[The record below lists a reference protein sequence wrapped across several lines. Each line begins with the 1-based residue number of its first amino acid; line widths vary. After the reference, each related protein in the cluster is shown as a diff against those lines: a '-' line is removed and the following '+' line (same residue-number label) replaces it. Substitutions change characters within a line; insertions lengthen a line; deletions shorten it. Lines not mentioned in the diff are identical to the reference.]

1 MHMIKNQDEWE
12 TTSRIETL
20 VDGIFAIAMT
30 LLVLNLSIPQLTNS
44 VSNTTV
50 ENYLIGL
57 IPKFFTYALSFVI
70 LGIFWRVNHQ
80 QFYRIKRANITFLW
94 ITVIWLLFVALVPF
108 STSLMGEFGNT
119 QSANIFFN
127 ANLLLIGVFS
137 GLIWYYA
144 TKKGFIDE
152 KLTRERIIELNKIN
166 LILPIVALI
175 AIGAAFIIPAY
186 STLMYLTIPLVK
198 KIIRA

>member
-1 MHMIKNQDEWE
+1 MINLDEWE

-20 VDGIFAIAMT
+20 VDGIFAISMT

-44 VSNTTV
+44 TSNITV

-80 QFYRIKRANITFLW
+80 QFYRIKHANTALLW

-108 STSLMGEFGNT
+108 STSLTGKYSDY
-119 QSANIFFN
+119 QSAQVFFDIN
-127 ANLLLIGVFS
+127 MFLIGIFS

-152 KLTRERIIELNKIN
+152 KLTHEKIVEINKLN
-166 LILPIVALI
+166 LILPVLAVI
-175 AIGAAFIIPAY
+175 AIGATFITPSWSSSAYFLIPIVKRII
-186 STLMYLTIPLVK
+186 ST
-198 KIIRA
+198 